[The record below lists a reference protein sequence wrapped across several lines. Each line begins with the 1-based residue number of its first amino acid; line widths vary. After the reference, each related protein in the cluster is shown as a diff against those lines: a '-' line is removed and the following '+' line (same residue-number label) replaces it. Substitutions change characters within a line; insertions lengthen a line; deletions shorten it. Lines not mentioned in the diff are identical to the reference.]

1 MTQAGAGRGT
11 AALGKASVRSDRLAG
26 KVALVTGGG
35 SGIGRGCALMF
46 ARHGAHVMSTDL
58 NAQAAEE
65 TVALSRNEGLS
76 VDSVHPIDITQP
88 DEVALLVER
97 TVKRF
102 NGLDVLVNA
111 GAWGAFEW
119 IESMDFEKHWRKTLA
134 AELDSVFIVCKAAW
148 PHLKASGKASIINLA
163 SANSFVALEGSPALA
178 HCAGKGGVLAMT
190 RQLAMEGAPHNI
202 RANSIAPGMTVTSA
216 TRPVLEGVPAIKESA
231 RRKTMLGRFGQPED
245 IAWAAVYLA
254 SEEASWVT
262 GADFS
267 IDGGATAW

>member
-1 MTQAGAGRGT
+1 MIPKSS
-11 AALGKASVRSDRLAG
+11 LRSDRLAG

-35 SGIGRGCALMF
+35 AGIGRGCALMF
-46 ARHGAHVMSTDL
+46 ARHGAQVMCTDL
-58 NAQAAEE
+58 NPAGAQETLALAAQ
-65 TVALSRNEGLS
+65 EGLS
-76 VDSVHPIDITQP
+76 IESVHPIDITVP
-88 DEVALLVER
+88 ADVER
-97 TVKRF
+97 LVARTVERF
-102 NGLDVLVNA
+102 GRLDVLVNA

-119 IESMDFEKHWRKTLA
+119 IEAMDYERHWRKTLA
-134 AELDSVFIVCKAAW
+134 AELDSVFLVTKAAW
-148 PHLKASGKASIINLA
+148 PHLKNSGAASIINLA

-202 RANSIAPGMTVTSA
+202 RANSIAPGMTVTAA
-216 TRPVLEGVPAIKESA
+216 TKPVLENVPAIRESA
-231 RRKTMLGRFGQPED
+231 RRSTMLGRFGQPED
-245 IAWAAVYLA
+245 IAWAALYLA